1 MQSYR
6 IFDVVYMVIE
16 EVKTVLDKNT
26 MTEAI
31 NNIASVKQLIF
42 IPTSNASTDSSKQTL
57 DGKGP
62 FWKLEKTRSLLWPSF
77 LVIRLIL
84 ELSTLCLLGN
94 VHARIS

>member
-1 MQSYR
+1 
-6 IFDVVYMVIE
+6 MVIE

-26 MTEAI
+26 VTEAI

-42 IPTSNASTDSSKQTL
+42 IPRSNASADSSKQTL

-62 FWKLEKTRSLLWPSF
+62 FWKLEKTRTLLWPSF

-84 ELSTLCLLGN
+84 ELSTRCLLGS
-94 VHARIS
+94 VHPRIS

>member
-26 MTEAI
+26 MTGAL

-42 IPTSNASTDSSKQTL
+42 IPTSNASADSSK
-57 DGKGP
+57 
-62 FWKLEKTRSLLWPSF
+62 
-77 LVIRLIL
+77 
-84 ELSTLCLLGN
+84 
-94 VHARIS
+94 

>member
-31 NNIASVKQLIF
+31 NNIASLKQLIF
-42 IPTSNASTDSSKQTL
+42 IPTSNASADSSKQTP

-62 FWKLEKTRSLLWPSF
+62 FWKLDKTRSLLRPSF

-84 ELSTLCLLGN
+84 ELSTLSLLGSL
-94 VHARIS
+94 HARIS

>member
-1 MQSYR
+1 
-6 IFDVVYMVIE
+6 MVIE

-26 MTEAI
+26 VTEAI

-42 IPTSNASTDSSKQTL
+42 IPRSNASADSSKQTL
-57 DGKGP
+57 DGKGL

-84 ELSTLCLLGN
+84 ELSTLCLLGS
-94 VHARIS
+94 VHPRIS

>member
-1 MQSYR
+1 
-6 IFDVVYMVIE
+6 MVIE

-42 IPTSNASTDSSKQTL
+42 IPTSNASADSSKQTL

-62 FWKLEKTRSLLWPSF
+62 FWKLEKTRSLLWPPF

-84 ELSTLCLLGN
+84 ELSTLCLLGS